1 MRRNISTGSE
11 FEKRAGYSRAVVVGD
26 MVFVAGTTGYN
37 YDTMSISEDPAEQAR
52 QTFRNIEWALK
63 QAGASLKDVV
73 RATYYVKD
81 MADWPAVRE
90 VAMVEFADI
99 LPAATAVQ
107 APLASPTMKI
117 EIECTA
123 IKAPARL
130 PLAAPAKAKAKAK
143 ANAKAKAKK
152 PAARRAKAKPA
163 PDKPRRM
170 AAAKGKAA
178 KAKPAARKP
187 AKKAARKV
195 TPARKTRL

>member
-26 MVFVAGTTGYN
+26 MIFVAGTTGYN
-37 YDTMSISEDPAEQAR
+37 YDAMTISEDPAEQAR

-123 IKAPARL
+123 VKAPAKL
-130 PLAAPAKAKAKAK
+130 PLAAPAR
-143 ANAKAKAKK
+143 AKAKAKK
-152 PAARRAKAKPA
+152 PAARRAKAKAA
-163 PDKPRRM
+163 PDKPRRK
-170 AAAKGKAA
+170 AAVKAKPA
-178 KAKPAARKP
+178 KAKPAKAKPAKAKP
-187 AKKAARKV
+187 AKKAAKKAG
-195 TPARKTRL
+195 PARKGRR